1 MNEIKT
7 LEIQKLEIL
16 KDRVTTI
23 YSLTEGVN
31 EELSKKAL
39 IDLLSHVSLSVE
51 VITGLI
57 DSYISIA
64 EGEWR
69 WKISGKTKRVRLFMI
84 K

>member
-64 EGEWR
+64 EGE
-69 WKISGKTKRVRLFMI
+69 
-84 K
+84 